1 MNTAEK
7 IIRVASEIA
16 ENEVERRIGEWL
28 AIEVVDDTE
37 VLTDEAQELFDEVYD
52 NVTTILNRHFS
63 WHLPQTC
70 HYNQPMI
77 TTMFNSLIGQ
87 DEVKRQLSFY
97 AKAQNK
103 TGVAPFLMMSGA
115 KGLGKT
121 EFAKEYA
128 SNLKNKDGSKRPF
141 LEVNC
146 STIKNANAFFEQI
159 FLPIVMHNEVTILL
173 DEAHMLPKD
182 LVNAFLTV
190 FNTEKG
196 SYKEYHHAEQIF
208 AFDFAKQNFI
218 FATTELDK
226 LFAPFKD
233 RLTIVDFKPYT
244 VDELSEIVD
253 LVCGEIDFEDG
264 LLTEIAETTR
274 GNARSAVKRSKEVVL
289 YCESNNKKDYAKKDW
304 QAMSYTLG
312 IKPLGLSNIEIEI
325 LSILKERGNCSLQM
339 LSAVTGMSR
348 TAIQKEAELY
358 LLKRG
363 LMKINGQRE
372 ISGKGI
378 NILQKLS

>member
-1 MNTAEK
+1 
-7 IIRVASEIA
+7 
-16 ENEVERRIGEWL
+16 
-28 AIEVVDDTE
+28 
-37 VLTDEAQELFDEVYD
+37 
-52 NVTTILNRHFS
+52 
-63 WHLPQTC
+63 
-70 HYNQPMI
+70 MI
-77 TTMFNSLIGQ
+77 TTMFNKLIGQ
-87 DEVKRQLSFY
+87 EEVKRTLSFF

-103 TGVAPFLMMSGA
+103 NGVAPFLMMSGA

-141 LEVNC
+141 LEINC

-159 FLPIVMHNEVTILL
+159 FLPIVMHNEITILL

-208 AFDFAKQNFI
+208 PFDFTKQNFI
-218 FATTELDK
+218 FATTEMDK

-233 RLTIVDFKPYT
+233 RLTIVDFRPYSKE
-244 VDELSEIVD
+244 ELGEIID
-253 LVCGEIDFEDG
+253 LVCGEIEFDDAVLVE
-264 LLTEIAETTR
+264 TIAETTR
-274 GNARSAVKRSKEVVL
+274 GNARSAIKRCKEIHL
-289 YCESNNKKDYAKKDW
+289 YCESNNKKDFTKSDW
-304 QAMSYTLG
+304 KSMCHTLG
-312 IKPLGLSNIEIEI
+312 IKPMGLSNIEVEI
-325 LSILKERGNCSLQM
+325 LKILKERGNCSLQM

-358 LLKRG
+358 LLKCG

-372 ISGKGI
+372 ISGKGA
-378 NILQKLS
+378 NVLQKI

>member
-1 MNTAEK
+1 
-7 IIRVASEIA
+7 
-16 ENEVERRIGEWL
+16 
-28 AIEVVDDTE
+28 
-37 VLTDEAQELFDEVYD
+37 
-52 NVTTILNRHFS
+52 
-63 WHLPQTC
+63 
-70 HYNQPMI
+70 MI
-77 TTMFNSLIGQ
+77 TTMFKNLIGQ
-87 DEVKRQLSFY
+87 DEVKRTLSFF

-103 TGVAPFLMMSGA
+103 NGIAPFLMMSGA

-141 LEVNC
+141 LEINC

-159 FLPIVMHNEVTILL
+159 FLPIVMHNEITILL
-173 DEAHMLPKD
+173 DEAHMLPRD

-208 AFDFAKQNFI
+208 PFDFTKQNFI
-218 FATTELDK
+218 FATTEMDK

-233 RLTIVDFKPYT
+233 RLTIVDFRPYSKE
-244 VDELSEIVD
+244 ELGEIID
-253 LVCGEIDFEDG
+253 LVCGEIEFDDG
-264 LLTEIAETTR
+264 LLETIAETTR
-274 GNARSAVKRSKEVVL
+274 GNARSAVKRCKEIHL
-289 YCESNNKKDYAKKDW
+289 YCESNNKKDFTKSDW
-304 QAMSYTLG
+304 KSMCHTLG
-312 IKPLGLSNIEIEI
+312 IKPMGLSNIEVEI
-325 LSILKERGNCSLQM
+325 LKILKERGNCSLQM

-358 LLKRG
+358 LLKCG

-372 ISGKGI
+372 ISGKGT
-378 NILQKLS
+378 NVLQKI

>member
-1 MNTAEK
+1 MN
-7 IIRVASEIA
+7 
-16 ENEVERRIGEWL
+16 
-28 AIEVVDDTE
+28 
-37 VLTDEAQELFDEVYD
+37 
-52 NVTTILNRHFS
+52 
-63 WHLPQTC
+63 
-70 HYNQPMI
+70 
-77 TTMFNSLIGQ
+77 TTMFKNLIGQ
-87 DEVKRQLSFY
+87 DQVKSQLGFF
-97 AKAQNK
+97 AQAQNK

-159 FLPIVMHNEVTILL
+159 FLPIVMHNEITILM

-196 SYKEYHHAEQIF
+196 TFKEYHHAEQIF
-208 AFDFAKQNFI
+208 SFDFAKQNFI
-218 FATTELDK
+218 FATTEMDK

-244 VDELSEIVD
+244 QQEMADIID
-253 LVCGEIDFEDG
+253 LVCGEIEFEDG
-264 LLTEIAETTR
+264 LCLEIADTTR
-274 GNARSAVKRSKEVVL
+274 GNARSAVKRCKEIML
-289 YCESNNKKDYAKKDW
+289 YCETNNSKDFSKDDW
-304 QAMSYTLG
+304 GKMCKVLD
-312 IKPLGLSNIEIEI
+312 IKALGLSNLEIEI
-325 LSILKERGNCSLQM
+325 LNILKERGSCSLQM
-339 LSAVTGMSR
+339 ISAITGMSR
-348 TAIQKEAELY
+348 TAIQRDAEIY

-363 LMKINGQRE
+363 LMKINNTRE
-372 ISGKGI
+372 ITGKGL
-378 NILQKLS
+378 NIIEKK

>member
-1 MNTAEK
+1 
-7 IIRVASEIA
+7 
-16 ENEVERRIGEWL
+16 
-28 AIEVVDDTE
+28 
-37 VLTDEAQELFDEVYD
+37 
-52 NVTTILNRHFS
+52 
-63 WHLPQTC
+63 
-70 HYNQPMI
+70 MI
-77 TTMFNSLIGQ
+77 TNTMFNNLIGQ
-87 DEVKRQLSFY
+87 DEVKRQLSFF
-97 AKAQNK
+97 ADAQNK

-128 SNLKNKDGSKRPF
+128 NNLKNKDGSKRPF
-141 LEVNC
+141 LEINC

-159 FLPIVMHNEVTILL
+159 FLPIVMHNEITILL

-196 SYKEYHHAEQIF
+196 TFKEYHHAEQIF
-208 AFDFAKQNFI
+208 SFDFAKQNFI

-244 VDELSEIVD
+244 QQEMADIID
-253 LVCGEIDFEDG
+253 LVCGEIEFDDG
-264 LLTEIAETTR
+264 LRLEIADTTR
-274 GNARSAVKRSKEVVL
+274 GNGM
-289 YCESNNKKDYAKKDW
+289 CH
-304 QAMSYTLG
+304 TLG
-312 IKPLGLSNIEIEI
+312 IKPLGLSNIEVEI

-372 ISGKGI
+372 ISGKGL
-378 NILQKLS
+378 NILQKF

>member
-1 MNTAEK
+1 
-7 IIRVASEIA
+7 
-16 ENEVERRIGEWL
+16 
-28 AIEVVDDTE
+28 
-37 VLTDEAQELFDEVYD
+37 
-52 NVTTILNRHFS
+52 
-63 WHLPQTC
+63 
-70 HYNQPMI
+70 MI

-103 TGVAPFLMMSGA
+103 TGIAPFIMMSGA

-159 FLPIVMHNEVTILL
+159 FLPIVMHNEITILL

-289 YCESNNKKDYAKKDW
+289 YCESNNKKDYTKKDW
-304 QAMSYTLG
+304 KSMSHTLG

>member
-1 MNTAEK
+1 
-7 IIRVASEIA
+7 
-16 ENEVERRIGEWL
+16 
-28 AIEVVDDTE
+28 
-37 VLTDEAQELFDEVYD
+37 
-52 NVTTILNRHFS
+52 
-63 WHLPQTC
+63 
-70 HYNQPMI
+70 MI

-159 FLPIVMHNEVTILL
+159 FLPIVMHNEITILL

-274 GNARSAVKRSKEVVL
+274 GNARSAVKRSKEIVL

-363 LMKINGQRE
+363 LMKINSQRE

>member
-1 MNTAEK
+1 MKTTTYKNL
-7 IIRVASEIA
+7 VGQ
-16 ENEVERRIGEWL
+16 NEVKKQ
-28 AIEVVDDTE
+28 
-37 VLTDEAQELFDEVYD
+37 LT
-52 NVTTILNRHFS
+52 
-63 WHLPQTC
+63 
-70 HYNQPMI
+70 
-77 TTMFNSLIGQ
+77 
-87 DEVKRQLSFY
+87 FY
-97 AKAQNK
+97 SEAQNK
-103 TGVAPFLMMSGA
+103 SGVAPFLMLSGA

-121 EFAKEYA
+121 EFAKRYGA
-128 SNLKNKDGSKRPF
+128 SLKNKDGSQRAF
-141 LEVNC
+141 LEINC
-146 STIKNANAFFEQI
+146 STIKNANSFFEQI
-159 FLPIVMHNEVTILL
+159 FLPIVMHNEITILL

-218 FATTELDK
+218 FATTEMDK

-244 VDELSEIVD
+244 IAELSEIID
-253 LVCGEIDFEDG
+253 LVSGEIDFEDG

-274 GNARSAVKRSKEVVL
+274 GNARSAVKRTKEMML
-289 YCESNNKKDYAKKDW
+289 YCESNATKDYTKKDW
-304 QAMSYTLG
+304 EKMSHTLG
-312 IKPLGLSNIEIEI
+312 IKPLGLSNIEIE
-325 LSILKERGNCSLQM
+325 LLQILKERGNCSLQM

-372 ISGKGI
+372 ISGKGM
-378 NILQKLS
+378 NILQKI

>member
-7 IIRVASEIA
+7 IIKAASEIA

-28 AIEVVDDTE
+28 AIEVVYYTE
-37 VLTDEAQELFDEVYD
+37 VLTEEAQELFNEVYD
-52 NVTTILNRHFS
+52 NVTTILNQNFS
-63 WHLPQTC
+63 WHPPPIC
-70 HYNQPMI
+70 HYNPPMN
-77 TTMFNSLIGQ
+77 TTMFKNLIGQ
-87 DEVKRQLSFY
+87 DQVKSQLEFF
-97 AKAQNK
+97 AQAQNK

-141 LEVNC
+141 LEINC

-159 FLPIVMHNEVTILL
+159 FLPIVMHNEITILM

-218 FATTELDK
+218 FATTEMDK

-233 RLTIVDFKPYT
+233 RLTVVDFKPYT
-244 VDELSEIVD
+244 QQEMADIID
-253 LVCGEIDFEDG
+253 LVCGEIEFEDG
-264 LLTEIAETTR
+264 LRLEIADTTR
-274 GNARSAVKRSKEVVL
+274 GNARSAVKRCKEIML
-289 YCESNNKKDYAKKDW
+289 YCETNNSKDFSKDDW
-304 QAMSYTLG
+304 GKMCKVLD
-312 IKPLGLSNIEIEI
+312 IKALGLSNLEIEI
-325 LSILKERGNCSLQM
+325 LNILKERGNCSLQM
-339 LSAVTGMSR
+339 ISAVTGMSR
-348 TAIQKEAELY
+348 TAIQRDAEIY

-363 LMKINGQRE
+363 LMKINGTRE
-372 ISGKGI
+372 ITGKGLNVI
-378 NILQKLS
+378 EKK

>member
-1 MNTAEK
+1 
-7 IIRVASEIA
+7 
-16 ENEVERRIGEWL
+16 
-28 AIEVVDDTE
+28 
-37 VLTDEAQELFDEVYD
+37 
-52 NVTTILNRHFS
+52 
-63 WHLPQTC
+63 
-70 HYNQPMI
+70 MI
-77 TTMFNSLIGQ
+77 TKTKMFKNLIGQ

-97 AKAQNK
+97 AKAQNA

-141 LEVNC
+141 LEINC

-159 FLPIVMHNEVTILL
+159 FLPIVMHNEITILL

-208 AFDFAKQNFI
+208 PFDFTKQNFI
-218 FATTELDK
+218 FATTEMDK

-233 RLTIVDFKPYT
+233 RLTIVDFRPYSKE
-244 VDELSEIVD
+244 ELGEIID
-253 LVCGEIDFEDG
+253 LVCGEIEFDDG
-264 LLTEIAETTR
+264 LLETVAETTR
-274 GNARSAVKRSKEVVL
+274 GNARSAVKRCKEIHL
-289 YCESNNKKDYAKKDW
+289 YCESNNKKDFTKSDW
-304 QAMSYTLG
+304 KSMCHTLG
-312 IKPLGLSNIEIEI
+312 IKPMGLSNIEVEI
-325 LSILKERGNCSLQM
+325 LKILKERGNCSLQM

-358 LLKRG
+358 LLKCG

-372 ISGKGI
+372 ISGKGV
-378 NILQKLS
+378 NVLQKI

>member
-1 MNTAEK
+1 
-7 IIRVASEIA
+7 
-16 ENEVERRIGEWL
+16 
-28 AIEVVDDTE
+28 
-37 VLTDEAQELFDEVYD
+37 
-52 NVTTILNRHFS
+52 
-63 WHLPQTC
+63 
-70 HYNQPMI
+70 MI

-141 LEVNC
+141 LEINC

-264 LLTEIAETTR
+264 LLSEIAETTR

-348 TAIQKEAELY
+348 TAIPEGSRTLPSQAWSYED
-358 LLKRG
+358 
-363 LMKINGQRE
+363 QW
-372 ISGKGI
+372 ST
-378 NILQKLS
+378 

>member
-7 IIRVASEIA
+7 IIKAASEIA

-37 VLTDEAQELFDEVYD
+37 VLTEEAQELFNEVYD
-52 NVTTILNRHFS
+52 NVTTILNQNFS
-63 WHLPQTC
+63 WHPPPIC
-70 HYNQPMI
+70 HYNPPMN
-77 TTMFNSLIGQ
+77 TTMFKNLIGQ
-87 DEVKRQLSFY
+87 DQVKSQLEFF
-97 AKAQNK
+97 AQAQNK

-141 LEVNC
+141 LEINC

-159 FLPIVMHNEVTILL
+159 FLPIVMHNEITILM

-218 FATTELDK
+218 FATTEMDK

-233 RLTIVDFKPYT
+233 RLTVVDFKPYT
-244 VDELSEIVD
+244 QQEMADIID
-253 LVCGEIDFEDG
+253 LVCGEIEFEDG
-264 LLTEIAETTR
+264 LRLEIADTTR
-274 GNARSAVKRSKEVVL
+274 GNARSAVKRCKEIML
-289 YCESNNKKDYAKKDW
+289 YCETNNSKDFSKDDW
-304 QAMSYTLG
+304 GKMCKVLD
-312 IKPLGLSNIEIEI
+312 IKALGLSNLEIEI
-325 LSILKERGNCSLQM
+325 LNILKERGNCSLQM
-339 LSAVTGMSR
+339 ISAVTGMSR
-348 TAIQKEAELY
+348 TAIQRDAEIY

-363 LMKINGQRE
+363 LMKINGTRE
-372 ISGKGI
+372 ITGKGLNVI
-378 NILQKLS
+378 EKK

>member
-1 MNTAEK
+1 
-7 IIRVASEIA
+7 
-16 ENEVERRIGEWL
+16 
-28 AIEVVDDTE
+28 
-37 VLTDEAQELFDEVYD
+37 
-52 NVTTILNRHFS
+52 
-63 WHLPQTC
+63 
-70 HYNQPMI
+70 
-77 TTMFNSLIGQ
+77 MFKNLIGQ

-97 AKAQNK
+97 AEAQNS
-103 TGVAPFLMMSGA
+103 TGVAPFLMLSGA

-128 SNLKNKDGSKRPF
+128 DTLKNKDGSKRPF
-141 LEVNC
+141 LEINC

-159 FLPIVMHNEVTILL
+159 FLPIVMHNEITILL

-190 FNTEKG
+190 FNTEK
-196 SYKEYHHAEQIF
+196 SNFKEYHHGEQIF
-208 AFDFAKQNFI
+208 AFDFSMQSFI

-244 VDELSEIVD
+244 VGELADIVD
-253 LVCGEIDFEDG
+253 LVCGEIEFDDG
-264 LLTEIAETTR
+264 LLNEIAETTR
-274 GNARSAVKRSKEVVL
+274 GNARSAVKRSREIML
-289 YCESNNKKDYAKKDW
+289 YCESNNKKDYTNDDW
-304 QAMSYTLG
+304 KSICYTLG

-372 ISGKGI
+372 ISGKGVNVLKDI
-378 NILQKLS
+378 

>member
-1 MNTAEK
+1 MIKT
-7 IIRVASEIA
+7 
-16 ENEVERRIGEWL
+16 
-28 AIEVVDDTE
+28 
-37 VLTDEAQELFDEVYD
+37 
-52 NVTTILNRHFS
+52 
-63 WHLPQTC
+63 
-70 HYNQPMI
+70 QP
-77 TTMFNSLIGQ
+77 TMFNTLIGQ
-87 DEVKRQLSFY
+87 EDVKRQLSFY

-128 SNLKNKDGSKRPF
+128 ANLKNQDGSKRPF

-159 FLPIVMHNEVTILL
+159 FLPIAMNNEVTILL

-182 LVNAFLTV
+182 LVNAFL
-190 FNTEKG
+190 
-196 SYKEYHHAEQIF
+196 
-208 AFDFAKQNFI
+208 DFSMQSFI

-233 RLTIVDFKPYT
+233 RLTIVDFRPYT
-244 VDELSEIVD
+244 VQELAGIVD
-253 LVCGEIDFEDG
+253 LVCGEIEFDDG
-264 LLTEIAETTR
+264 LLNKIAETTR
-274 GNARSAVKRSKEVVL
+274 GNARSAVKRSREIML
-289 YCESNNKKDYAKKDW
+289 YCESNNKKDYTNDDW
-304 QAMSYTLG
+304 KSMCYTLG

-372 ISGKGI
+372 ISGKGVNVLKDI
-378 NILQKLS
+378 

>member
-1 MNTAEK
+1 
-7 IIRVASEIA
+7 
-16 ENEVERRIGEWL
+16 
-28 AIEVVDDTE
+28 
-37 VLTDEAQELFDEVYD
+37 
-52 NVTTILNRHFS
+52 
-63 WHLPQTC
+63 
-70 HYNQPMI
+70 MI
-77 TTMFNSLIGQ
+77 TKTMFKNLIGQ

-97 AKAQNK
+97 AEAQNS
-103 TGVAPFLMMSGA
+103 TGVAPFLMLSGA

-128 SNLKNKDGSKRPF
+128 ATLKNKDGSKRPF
-141 LEVNC
+141 LEINC

-159 FLPIVMHNEVTILL
+159 FLPIVMNNEVTVLL

-182 LVNAFLTV
+182 LVNALLTA

-196 SYKEYHHAEQIF
+196 NFKEYNHGEQIF
-208 AFDFAKQNFI
+208 AFDFSMQSFI

-244 VDELSEIVD
+244 VGELADIVD
-253 LVCGEIDFEDG
+253 LVCGEIEFDDG
-264 LLTEIAETTR
+264 LLNEIAETTR
-274 GNARSAVKRSKEVVL
+274 GNARSAVKRSREIML
-289 YCESNNKKDYAKKDW
+289 YCESNNKKDYTNDDW
-304 QAMSYTLG
+304 KSICYTLG

-372 ISGKGI
+372 ISGKGVNVLKDI
-378 NILQKLS
+378 